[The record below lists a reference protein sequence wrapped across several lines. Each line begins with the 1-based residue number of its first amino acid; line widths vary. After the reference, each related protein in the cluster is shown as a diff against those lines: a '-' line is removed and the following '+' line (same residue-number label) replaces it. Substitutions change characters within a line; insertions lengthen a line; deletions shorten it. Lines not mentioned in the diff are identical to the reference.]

1 MRYKVRMKVKM
12 EDQSDKYAAYAAL
25 PAAVTAIGNGYEVA
39 QSTAQALETLQKRNE
54 FAQTTDGVLY
64 QDPRDE
70 AFGVRAIIPSSEKR
84 EFRFGSVKLGV
95 ASDVMC

>member
-25 PAAVTAIGNGYEVA
+25 PAALTATEAGYEVA
-39 QSTAQALETLQKRNE
+39 QTTAQTLEALQKRNE

-64 QDPRDE
+64 QDPRGA
-70 AFGVRAIIPSSEKR
+70 AFGARAIIPSSEKR
-84 EFRFGSVKLGV
+84 ECPCCL
-95 ASDVMC
+95 

>member
-12 EDQSDKYAAYAAL
+12 EDQSDKYAVYAAL
-25 PAAVTAIGNGYEVA
+25 PAAFAGSGDGYEVV
-39 QSTAQALETLQKRNE
+39 QTTAQALESLQKRNA

-64 QDPRDE
+64 QDPRGE

-84 EFRFGSVKLGV
+84 ES
-95 ASDVMC
+95 